1 MRETD
6 RKREPVD
13 LREALRVIVITDA
26 GLARPRSVEE
36 VVEAALRGGAR
47 AIQLRD
53 KGASARDLLAQARI
67 LRTLTRAWN
76 ALLFLNDRFDVALA
90 SRADG
95 VHLGPDDLPVDA
107 VRRVAPPGFL
117 IGHSTDLPSVARRC
131 AAEGADYIGCG
142 AVFPTTSKAD
152 AGVEI
157 GVEGLARVAEAVEI
171 PVVGIGGITPE
182 GARAIAQGSAAAGVA
197 VIGAV
202 MAAPDPWEVVRALL
216 GPFQGR
222 PL

>member
-1 MRETD
+1 M
-6 RKREPVD
+6 D
-13 LREALRVIVITDA
+13 LKEALRLIVITDA
-26 GLARPRSVEE
+26 GLASPRSVGG

-53 KGASARDLLAQARI
+53 KRASARDLLAQARM
-67 LRTLTRAWN
+67 LRALTRAWD

-95 VHLGPDDLPVDA
+95 VHLGPDDLPVGA
-107 VRRVAPPGFL
+107 VRRVVPQGFL
-117 IGHSTDLPSVARRC
+117 IGHSTDVPSVARRS
-131 AAEGADYIGCG
+131 AADGADYIGCG
-142 AVFPTTSKAD
+142 AVFPTSSKTD

-171 PVVGIGGITPE
+171 PVVGIGGITPD
-182 GARAIAQGSAAAGVA
+182 GARTIAQGSRATGVA

-202 MAAPDPWEVVRALL
+202 MGAADPSEAVRQLL
-216 GPFQGR
+216 EPFRNR
-222 PL
+222 P